1 MAPSKKVTSV
11 LTLDT
16 AVVSVD
22 RGTWLTSFGAVGLGL
37 DIFEQDNRAQLKIC
51 FCFSYILSHSLKT
64 LSNNIGHRLSTSYQ
78 LVIGVYWRPQGG
90 LESPQNTVQW
100 QWFLQ

>member
-1 MAPSKKVTSV
+1 MNCLPSWLVKGTGVAPSKKVTSV

-37 DIFEQDNRAQLKIC
+37 DIFELDNRAQLKDL
-51 FCFSYILSHSLKT
+51 FLFFLYTVTFS
-64 LSNNIGHRLSTSYQ
+64 
-78 LVIGVYWRPQGG
+78 
-90 LESPQNTVQW
+90 
-100 QWFLQ
+100 